1 MAPSPPREAS
11 ELPPGALDPHDD
23 GRAAR
28 RTLHDWLAL
37 QRAFPLRPVLARE
50 ALAEAGSPRDAVRL
64 AGGTR
69 DEALLARDIAT
80 LVRVGAIA
88 LPIGAPAYPPRLAAL
103 PDAPPLL
110 FVRGDASTLL
120 APAIAVVGARAP
132 TGYGRGVA
140 RAVAGAL
147 ARAGLV
153 VVSGLALGIDA
164 AAHAAALDADG
175 LTVAVQGCG
184 LDCVYPGSHRA
195 LAARIA
201 RSGAVVTEFPPGTP
215 PLPYHFPLRNR
226 LISGLARALIVV
238 EARERSGSLT
248 SAMHAAEQ
256 GRDVFA
262 VPGPIGAPTS
272 AGTNRLLRDGAFPL
286 LEVDDVLLRLG
297 LVRSRKTARAAAG
310 AEPAEVARRP
320 ATAAAATAVLRALRD
335 EPATRDALGRR
346 LGLPPPEL
354 ALALLELELEGRVV
368 EERDGRLHAASEGT

>member
-1 MAPSPPREAS
+1 MSPNPPREGS
-11 ELPPGALDPHDD
+11 ELQALGALDPHAT
-23 GRAAR
+23 GLAAR
-28 RTLHDWLAL
+28 RILHDWLAL
-37 QRAFPLRPVLARE
+37 QRAFPLRPALARE
-50 ALAEAGSPRDAVRL
+50 ALAAAGDPGAAVRF
-64 AGGTR
+64 AGRPR
-69 DEALLARDIAT
+69 DEARLARDVET
-80 LVRVGAIA
+80 LARVGAIA

-110 FVRGDASTLL
+110 FVRGDASALL

-164 AAHAAALDADG
+164 EAHAAALDAGG
-175 LTVAVQGCG
+175 LTVAVQACG
-184 LDCVYPGSHRA
+184 PERVYPASHRT
-195 LAARIA
+195 LARRIA
-201 RSGAVVTEFPPGTP
+201 DSGAVVTEFPPGTP
-215 PLPYHFPLRNR
+215 PLPHHFPLRNR
-226 LISGLARALIVV
+226 LISGLAQALVVV

-248 SAMHAAEQ
+248 SALHAAEQ

-286 LEVDDVLLRLG
+286 LEIDDVLLRLG
-297 LVRSRKTARAAAG
+297 LVR
-310 AEPAEVARRP
+310 VRR
-320 ATAAAATAVLRALRD
+320 AAAATGGAAEAPRHAAVLRARRD

-346 LGLPPPEL
+346 LGLTPPEV
-354 ALALLELELEGRVV
+354 ALVLLELELEGLVV
-368 EERDGRLHAASEGT
+368 EERDGRLHAARSDT